1 MKTPNLPRLLLLALL
16 LAQLTACKTVR
27 DPAPLADLNLL
38 KGKWLYTPLPGFEV
52 EFDPATRTAIF
63 SKVPPGNAFGFIVG
77 ETSWENVLATDEKTY
92 RGQIRYRSAA
102 GYYFFADM
110 SLRLLDA
117 DRVQIN
123 SATQST
129 SSALTIS
136 DQKTVYTRV
145 K

>member
-1 MKTPNLPRLLLLALL
+1 
-16 LAQLTACKTVR
+16 
-27 DPAPLADLNLL
+27 
-38 KGKWLYTPLPGFEV
+38 
-52 EFDPATRTAIF
+52 ATRTAKF
-63 SKVPPGNAFGFIVG
+63 SKVPTGNAFGFKVS

-92 RGQIRYRSAA
+92 RGQIRYRSAS